1 MHRLCHC
8 FGHSFDVQPVG
19 RFVANA
25 GFDTKLISLALCI
38 QSLQS
43 SFEPKSCSI
52 KSRECFSIFTLC
64 ERMFILYHCIMLG
77 FLVSK
82 TK

>member
-8 FGHSFDVQPVG
+8 FGRSFNVQPVD

-25 GFDTKLISLALCI
+25 GFDIQLISLALCI

-43 SFEPKSCSI
+43 SFEPKSVALNQENIFLFLRYVKECS
-52 KSRECFSIFTLC
+52 S
-64 ERMFILYHCIMLG
+64 CII
-77 FLVSK
+77 VSC
-82 TK
+82 